1 MEPYGRSGAQ
11 DLRVRERSSM
21 SIRDRYPPA
30 KLPDTHYFLT
40 VSRGE
45 RVRVFAVRPA
55 VAFVSLAAA
64 PLLALW
70 AFAATGFIACHDEI
84 MTAMLSH
91 DAQVQTDYESKLG
104 EARAERD
111 SATSRR
117 LLADATLESKMRE
130 LVARQARLELRGVT
144 VAALAAEAS
153 ASATALAD
161 ARPHGATRAQS
172 ALAAIQA
179 ATPSDGDLGPASA
192 YAPVAPKPQAQTSS
206 KPRPLDGDGLTRAEP
221 VDRLSGE
228 LSAAAADSTLDA
240 SARVGLLSYS
250 LDRVERTQISTLSG
264 VAKAARRAAEKM
276 ENVVARTGLSPAALK
291 APAGVGGPFIPITPG
306 ADAFDRAAHDAARE
320 LEAAHRLRELM
331 PHIPLRYP
339 LVGEASMSS
348 PFGYRTDPFLG
359 RPALHPGVD
368 LIQPPGS
375 EIKATAIGRVVH
387 AGPMGGYGNC
397 VEVDHGNGVATRYG
411 HMSEVLVTEGQTVRA
426 GDTIGRIGSTG
437 RSTGPHLHY
446 EVRVDGEPV
455 DPERFLNAARD

>member
-1 MEPYGRSGAQ
+1 
-11 DLRVRERSSM
+11 M
-21 SIRDRYPPA
+21 SIRDRFPSA

-45 RVRVFAVRPA
+45 RVRVFAVRPVAAFASVAA
-55 VAFVSLAAA
+55 V
-64 PLLALW
+64 PLLAMW
-70 AFAATGFIACHDEI
+70 AFAATGFIACHDQI

-91 DAQVQTDYESKLG
+91 DAQVQTEYESKLG
-104 EARAERD
+104 EARAELD
-111 SATSRR
+111 QATSRR
-117 LLADATLESKMRE
+117 LLADATIEGRMRE
-130 LVARQARLELRGVT
+130 LVARQAKLEQRGAT
-144 VAALAAEAS
+144 LAALAAEAS
-153 ASATALAD
+153 ASATAVAE
-161 ARPHGATRAQS
+161 ARPHGATRSQN

-179 ATPSDGDLGPASA
+179 VSPSDGDLGPASA
-192 YAPVAPKPQAQTSS
+192 YAPVTPKPQAAA
-206 KPRPLDGDGLTRAEP
+206 KPRPLDGDGLTRAAP
-221 VDRLSGE
+221 ADRLSGE
-228 LSAAAADSTLDA
+228 ISAAAADSSLDA

-250 LDRVERTQISTLSG
+250 LDRVERTQISTLNG
-264 VAKAARRAAEKM
+264 VAKAARSAAQKM

-291 APAGVGGPFIPITPG
+291 APEGVGGPYVPLTPG

-320 LEAAHRLRELM
+320 IEAAHRLRELM

-339 LVGEASMSS
+339 LIGEASMSS
-348 PFGYRTDPFLG
+348 PFGYRSDPFLG

-375 EIKATAIGRVVH
+375 EIKATAVGRVVH

-397 VEVDHGNGVATRYG
+397 VEVDHGNGVTTRYG
-411 HMSEVLVTEGQTVRA
+411 HMSEVLVAEGQSVKA
-426 GDTIGRIGSTG
+426 GDTLGRIGSTG

>member
-1 MEPYGRSGAQ
+1 
-11 DLRVRERSSM
+11 M

-45 RVRVFAVRPA
+45 RVRVFALRPTA
-55 VAFVSLAAA
+55 AFASLAAI

-70 AFAATGFIACHDEI
+70 ALAATGFIACHDQI

-91 DAQVQTDYESKLG
+91 DAQIQTDYESRLG
-104 EARAERD
+104 EARAQLD
-111 SATSRR
+111 QATSRR
-117 LLADATLESKMRE
+117 LLGEATLEGKMRE
-130 LVARQARLELRGVT
+130 LVARQTKLEQRGAT
-144 VAALAAEAS
+144 LAALAAEAS

-161 ARPHGATRAQS
+161 ARPHGSTRSQS

-192 YAPVAPKPQAQTSS
+192 YAPVAPKPQAQQTLA

-228 LSAAAADSTLDA
+228 LSAAAADTTLDP

-250 LDRVERTQISTLSG
+250 LDRVERTQISTLTG

-291 APAGVGGPFIPITPG
+291 APAGVGGPFIPMSPDG
-306 ADAFDRAAHDAARE
+306 DAFDRAASDAARE
-320 LEAAHRLRELM
+320 IQGARRLRELM

-339 LVGEASMSS
+339 LIGDATVSS
-348 PFGYRTDPFLG
+348 PFGYRSDPFLG

-375 EIKATAIGRVVH
+375 EIKATATGRVVH

-397 VEVDHGNGVATRYG
+397 VEVDHGNGVTTRYG
-411 HMSEVLVTEGQTVRA
+411 HMMEVLVTEGQTVKA
-426 GDTIGRIGSTG
+426 GDTLGRIGSTG

-446 EVRVDGEPV
+446 EVRIDGEPV
-455 DPERFLNAARD
+455 DPERFLTAARD